1 MERLMQYVWQHRLW
15 PQTHLH
21 TVDGLPVQIIDP
33 GRLNTDSGPD
43 FFNAKIVIDG
53 HMWAGDVEIH
63 VRASDWHRHGHDNDP
78 AYDSVILHIVDR
90 DDTAIKR
97 SNGEIIPQ
105 MQMACTPDFNRRYS
119 ELVDRAD
126 RDIPCAQSI
135 AEMPKIYIADWI
147 ESLAFERIYDKTTRI
162 ESLLER
168 SEGDWETACYAT
180 IARGLGFGVNGDP
193 FERLALATPLMFI
206 GRHCDSLATI
216 EALLFGQSGLLDP
229 TSPTP
234 DSYAATLQ
242 REYAFLAHKFNL
254 RPLQSPGW
262 KMARM
267 RPANFPH
274 RRIATLAALLYG
286 GTRMMGRLL
295 EIRTPDDAYKMFAP
309 PLTGYWCNRYS
320 FGAPTVN
327 TGTALSRTSINGLI
341 INAVVP
347 LQYAYALAH
356 DDSSLA
362 DRAIALLESL
372 PPERNVI
379 IESFANAGL
388 KSDNAFTPQGIIQLR
403 RAYCETRKCLYCR
416 IGHRML
422 ASKCPRE

>member
-43 FFNAKIVIDG
+43 FFNAKVIIDG
-53 HMWAGDVEIH
+53 HMWAGDIEIH
-63 VRASDWHRHGHDNDP
+63 VKASDWHRHGHDNDP

-168 SEGDWETACYAT
+168 SGGDWETACYAT

-206 GRHCDSLATI
+206 GRHCDSLTTI

-234 DSYAATLQ
+234 DSYVASLQ

-274 RRIATLAALLYG
+274 RRIATLAALLHG

-295 EIRTPDDAYKMFAP
+295 EIRTPDDAYKMFSP
-309 PLTGYWCNRYS
+309 PLTGYWSNRYS
-320 FGAPTVN
+320 FGAPTTN
-327 TGTALSRTSINGLI
+327 TGTALSRTSTNGLI

-356 DDSSLA
+356 DDSTLA

-388 KSDNAFTPQGIIQLR
+388 KSDNAFTSQGIIQLR

>member
-43 FFNAKIVIDG
+43 FFNAKVIIDG
-53 HMWAGDVEIH
+53 HMWAGDIEIH
-63 VRASDWHRHGHDNDP
+63 VKASDWHRHGHDNDP

-168 SEGDWETACYAT
+168 SGGDWETACYAT

-274 RRIATLAALLYG
+274 RRIATLAALLHR

-309 PLTGYWCNRYS
+309 PLTGYWSNRYS
-320 FGAPTVN
+320 FGAPTTN
-327 TGTALSRTSINGLI
+327 TGTALSRTSTNGLI

-356 DDSSLA
+356 DDTSLA

-372 PPERNVI
+372 PPEKNVI

-388 KSDNAFTPQGIIQLR
+388 KSDNAFTSQGIIQLR

>member
-43 FFNAKIVIDG
+43 FFNAKVIIDG
-53 HMWAGDVEIH
+53 HMWAGDIEIH
-63 VRASDWHRHGHDNDP
+63 VKASDWHRHGHDNDP

-126 RDIPCAQSI
+126 RDIPCAHSI

-168 SEGDWETACYAT
+168 SGGDWETACYAT

-274 RRIATLAALLYG
+274 RRIATLAALLHR

-295 EIRTPDDAYKMFAP
+295 EIRTPDDAYKMFSP
-309 PLTGYWCNRYS
+309 PLTGYWSNRYS
-320 FGAPTVN
+320 FGAPTAN
-327 TGTALSRTSINGLI
+327 TGTALSRTSTNGLI

-388 KSDNAFTPQGIIQLR
+388 KSDNAFTSQGIIQLR

>member
-33 GRLNTDSGPD
+33 GRLNTDAGPD

-53 HMWAGDVEIH
+53 HTGAGDIEIH

-78 AYDSVILHIVDR
+78 AYDSVILHVVDR

-97 SNGEIIPQ
+97 SNGETIPQ
-105 MQMACTPDFNRRYS
+105 MQMSCTPDFHRRYND
-119 ELVDRAD
+119 LVNRAD

-135 AEMPKIYIADWI
+135 TEMPKIYISDWI

-162 ESLLER
+162 ESILQR
-168 SEGDWETACYAT
+168 AGGDWETACYAT

-206 GRHCDSLATI
+206 GRHCDSLTTI

-229 TSPTP
+229 TAPTP
-234 DSYAATLQ
+234 DGYTASLQ
-242 REYAFLAHKFNL
+242 REYAFMAHKFDL

-262 KMARM
+262 KLARM

-274 RRIATLAALLYG
+274 RRIATLAALLHS
-286 GTRMMGRLL
+286 GTRMMSRIL
-295 EIRTPDDAYKMFAP
+295 EIRTRDDAYAMFSP
-309 PLTGYWCNRYS
+309 SLTGYWINHYN
-320 FGAPTVN
+320 FGPTSPN
-327 TGTALSRTSINGLI
+327 TGSPLSRTSINGLI

-347 LQYAYALAH
+347 LQHAYAMAH
-356 DDSSLA
+356 NDTELA

-372 PPERNVI
+372 PPEKNI
-379 IESFANAGL
+379 IVESFANVGL
-388 KSDNAFTPQGIIQLR
+388 KADNAFTSQGVIQLR

-422 ASKCPRE
+422 AAKCPRK